1 MSSLDVGAEQRVRL
15 VRAREQ
21 TRCAEDSTFWY
32 EQGLSKKCP
41 RTVAASHLS
50 LENAR

>member
-1 MSSLDVGAEQRVRL
+1 MSSPDVGAEQRVRL

-21 TRCAEDSTFWY
+21 TQGAEDSACWY
-32 EQGLSKKCP
+32 ERAFSRRP